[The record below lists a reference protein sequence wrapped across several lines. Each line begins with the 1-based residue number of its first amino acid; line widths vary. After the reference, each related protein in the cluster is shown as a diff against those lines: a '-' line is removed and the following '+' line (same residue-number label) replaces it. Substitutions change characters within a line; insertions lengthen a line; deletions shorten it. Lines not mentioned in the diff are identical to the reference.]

1 MIAKKYIVL
10 EDPQTEK
17 LMEAGKFLIDDVYT
31 RIFGLEDFGLED
43 KFCNAQ
49 ELRESWSNTQI
60 PDILLTLFALLFNIN
75 RTILMTEI
83 FEEGNTTTFD
93 EGEDDYSESSNDQH
107 KIINL
112 RMKAIFQILYYQVVH
127 CRKNTPFAHLKCPCN
142 L

>member
-1 MIAKKYIVL
+1 
-10 EDPQTEK
+10 
-17 LMEAGKFLIDDVYT
+17 MEAGKFLIDDVYT

-127 CRKNTPFAHLKCPCN
+127 CRKNNSL
-142 L
+142 